1 VIKRKILVIPGYKI
15 FPVDSG
21 GAHGQLTFLE
31 KQQHQHDITLLIA
44 PENMAYTDI
53 SRFKKRFPG
62 LHLIPLGF
70 DLKKQKGLKAFWN
83 KQVQK
88 FSGKDFTYITRKVKH
103 LNGHVINNPS
113 LIESISAFVN
123 SASFDLIQVE
133 HLRNAGLVSI
143 LPANTKKIFIQHEV
157 GFLRVKDDL
166 ESLGYNKSYASYIS
180 SFTEGAEMDW
190 MQQYNGI
197 ITFNI
202 NDKRLLEAKGVKV
215 PMQVASPFALFD
227 DELQRV
233 YNHTAVSTLIF
244 IGGQDHF
251 PNEEGLTW
259 FLKNVYPLILGKCPS
274 VSLLVTSTWRDDYKK
289 LYGSLNVKFI
299 GFVENLDEHLKN
311 SVLITPIRIGSGIRV
326 KVFTSMAK
334 GLPVVSTVL
343 GASGIPDLQ
352 HGKNIMLADNDR
364 DFASSVIQLLQNT
377 QLRADISKG
386 AFRLASE
393 NFASMRFAEERNKF
407 YEDILGS
414 K

>member
-1 VIKRKILVIPGYKI
+1 
-15 FPVDSG
+15 
-21 GAHGQLTFLE
+21 
-31 KQQHQHDITLLIA
+31 
-44 PENMAYTDI
+44 
-53 SRFKKRFPG
+53 
-62 LHLIPLGF
+62 
-70 DLKKQKGLKAFWN
+70 
-83 KQVQK
+83 
-88 FSGKDFTYITRKVKH
+88 
-103 LNGHVINNPS
+103 
-113 LIESISAFVN
+113 
-123 SASFDLIQVE
+123 
-133 HLRNAGLVSI
+133 
-143 LPANTKKIFIQHEV
+143 
-157 GFLRVKDDL
+157 
-166 ESLGYNKSYASYIS
+166 LGYNKSYASYIS

-352 HGKNIMLADNDR
+352 HGKILCLP
-364 DFASSVIQLLQNT
+364 IT
-377 QLRADISKG
+377 TETLRVALFNY
-386 AFRLASE
+386 FRTRSCGQI
-393 NFASMRFAEERNKF
+393 FQRGF
-407 YEDILGS
+407 
-414 K
+414 